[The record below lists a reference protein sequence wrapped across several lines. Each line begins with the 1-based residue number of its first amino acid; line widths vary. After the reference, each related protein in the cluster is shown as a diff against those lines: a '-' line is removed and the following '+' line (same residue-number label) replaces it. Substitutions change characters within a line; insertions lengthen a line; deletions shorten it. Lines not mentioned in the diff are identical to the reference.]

1 MIGYPIG
8 LFHDEN
14 EPLDEFEEAQTMC
27 DGEVDANNREES
39 EWN

>member
-8 LFHDEN
+8 LFHDES

-27 DGEVDANNREES
+27 DVDVDTNNREES
-39 EWN
+39 GWN

>member
-14 EPLDEFEEAQTMC
+14 EPLDEFEEAQTMG
-27 DGEVDANNREES
+27 DVDVDANNREES